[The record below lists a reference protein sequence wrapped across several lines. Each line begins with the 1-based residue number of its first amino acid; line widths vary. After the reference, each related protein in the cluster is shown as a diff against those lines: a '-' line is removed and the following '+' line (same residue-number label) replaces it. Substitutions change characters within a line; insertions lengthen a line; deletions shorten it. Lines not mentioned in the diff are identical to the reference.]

1 MNLDN
6 QNLRGTSTNYKRA
19 IGVFERREN
28 VEEVLRALKDTGFNL
43 DNVSLIARN
52 TEEVEGA
59 EELNEGG
66 GNEAAEGA
74 GIGAT
79 TGTVLGG
86 IGGFLVGAGVLAI
99 PGLGPALAAGVGIS
113 EIAATLAGAGIGA
126 AAGGIIGALVGLGI
140 PEDRA
145 RVYQDRVKAGDY
157 LLMVTGT
164 EDQVQRA
171 SSILRDRHIQEFEI
185 YDAPDL
191 YKSQSTTDSIPV
203 TTGSDRVNPATTPM
217 TTSTNRIDTPNTPMT
232 TGSDRVNPT
241 TTPITTGTDRVNPTT
256 TPMTTGTDRVNPT
269 TTPMTTGTNRVDVTT
284 TPVSDR
290 TLASDRQV
298 VSQPQSVESRR
309 ETTEKINR
317 NNDGESEV
325 IIIEPDSEVR

>member
-6 QNLRGTSTNYKRA
+6 QNLRGTSTNYKRG

-28 VEEVLRALKDTGFNL
+28 VEEVLRALKNSGFNL
-43 DNVSLIARN
+43 DNVSLLARN

-140 PEDRA
+140 PEEKA
-145 RVYQDRVKAGDY
+145 KVYQDRVKAGDY

-164 EDQVQRA
+164 ENEVQRA
-171 SSILRDRHIQEFEI
+171 AAILRDRNIQEFEI

-191 YKSQSTTDSIPV
+191 YKSQSTTDRIPD
-203 TTGSDRVNPATTPM
+203 T
-217 TTSTNRIDTPNTPMT
+217 TNRLD
-232 TGSDRVNPT
+232 NPT
-241 TTPITTGTDRVNPTT
+241 TPVGINRINTPTTPLGTDRVDVTTTPVTTGTDRMD
-256 TPMTTGTDRVNPT
+256 TP
-269 TTPMTTGTNRVDVTT
+269 T

-290 TLASDRQV
+290 TLATDRQV
-298 VSQPQSVESRR
+298 VSQPQPIDSRR
-309 ETTEKINR
+309 EVRDKTDL